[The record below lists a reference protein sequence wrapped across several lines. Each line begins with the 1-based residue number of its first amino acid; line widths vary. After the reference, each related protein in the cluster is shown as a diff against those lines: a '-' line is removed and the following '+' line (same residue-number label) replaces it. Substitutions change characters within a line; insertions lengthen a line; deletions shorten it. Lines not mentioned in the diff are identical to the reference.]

1 MEKTFT
7 AIYQLDKAK
16 PVREQTPKIAATLRK
31 AGRTP
36 QGITVTENQIIVKGT
51 IDGTDDSNTDS

>member
-36 QGITVTENQIIVKGT
+36 QGITVTDNQIIVKGT
-51 IDGTDDSNTDS
+51 IDGENDGNSNT